1 MKLEQLLQERGIGYE
16 KHKHRLTYTAQRMA
30 AEEHVSGYDVA
41 KPVVVKSGDTFTMC
55 VVPACLRLDLERVA
69 GVLKQPQVRLA
80 TEAEMESLFP
90 DCELGAEPPVGTM
103 FGMKTIMDEQL
114 RDHEHLTMQAGTHTE
129 AVKLRRQDWEKLCE
143 PMVALIAQ
151 E

>member
-1 MKLEQLLQERGIGYE
+1 
-16 KHKHRLTYTAQRMA
+16 
-30 AEEHVSGYDVA
+30 
-41 KPVVVKSGDTFTMC
+41 
-55 VVPACLRLDLERVA
+55 
-69 GVLKQPQVRLA
+69 
-80 TEAEMESLFP
+80 MESLFP